1 MHPTEGTPQTGR
13 LSPARALAG
22 AALSVGGVLLG
33 IASLLWVTDDPSQ
46 GPGPT
51 VQSGPAPLTPAPLV
65 REGPLQAEVPSDPSP
80 PAAGG
85 AVAPSPV
92 EPAPVEPA
100 PGNPA
105 AGAPAPGEPVRSAPV
120 PPARTQPVGAGPG
133 PAASGAGRPTSRVV
147 PVTVL
152 NNSHRTGLA
161 DRAAVRFE
169 RGGWPVSLT
178 GNFRGQIPVTTVYYD
193 PGLEASARAFAAAF
207 DGIVRVRPRF
217 ATLPARGVV
226 VVLTREFAA

>member
-1 MHPTEGTPQTGR
+1 VHPPERAPRPDR

-22 AALSVGGVLLG
+22 AAVSVGGVLLG
-33 IASLLWVTDDPSQ
+33 IASLLLVTDDPSQ

-51 VQSGPAPLTPAPLV
+51 VQAGTPLTREAPLQGEAP
-65 REGPLQAEVPSDPSP
+65 RDPVPS
-80 PAAGG
+80 ATGG

-92 EPAPVEPA
+92 EPPFAMPV
-100 PGNPA
+100 PGALDP
-105 AGAPAPGEPVRSAPV
+105 GAPAPPAPDPA
-120 PPARTQPVGAGPG
+120 PPTGAGTG
-133 PAASGAGRPTSRVV
+133 PDAPGAGSPTSRVV

-152 NNSHRTGLA
+152 NNSNRTGLA

-193 PGLEASARAFAAAF
+193 PGMEASARAFAAAF